1 MGGGGGFAP
10 VAAGGHCGQRRR
22 SRGQRGLRS
31 LRRSLGGGGGG
42 LRRRC
47 RERNLKGGGYAASQ
61 AGRAHAPAQMQQ
73 QKRAE
78 AIARAERGQ
87 RIAERASKAC
97 DQLVPA
103 FQSIKHTRHKAHPLN
118 CRANNHIIQ
127 LSRSAR
133 DCLGQW
139 HLRPNGHCVAAR
151 VRENLLGS
159 FRNGKSECGTEKGFD
174 LILLISVGLF

>member
-1 MGGGGGFAP
+1 MHRWGGGGWTWGSWRPLWAAEEESR
-10 VAAGGHCGQRRR
+10 AAGIEKFEEIFGW
-22 SRGQRGLRS
+22 
-31 LRRSLGGGGGG
+31 GGRVVETAVQGKIF
-42 LRRRC
+42 
-47 RERNLKGGGYAASQ
+47 EGGGYAASQ

-103 FQSIKHTRHKAHPLN
+103 LQSIKHTRHKAHPLN

-159 FRNGKSECGTEKGFD
+159 FRMGKRMWN
-174 LILLISVGLF
+174 